1 MNSLK
6 RLSFIMVMMIMNMAF
21 TNAQTATKSDL
32 ELKAQLMKM
41 DGKLYLFITDEKDS
55 PYSNKDVTATVKLK
69 DVNGKKQ
76 KVTLSPFGESAFV
89 INDAVADFKQL
100 DATLKYKSGKNTLLI
115 YATFKNNGNAE
126 NRYECPMHPSEL
138 EKDAGKCTKCGMA
151 LSAKKVTTF
160 QPSEVVRKGM

>member
-1 MNSLK
+1 MKSISNLV
-6 RLSFIMVMMIMNMAF
+6 LAIIMIVGTMAV
-21 TNAQTATKSDL
+21 NAQNNTASDL
-32 ELKAQLMKM
+32 SLKAQLMKM

-55 PYSNKDVTATVKLK
+55 PYSNKDITASVKLK

-100 DATLKYKSGKNTLLI
+100 VATLKFKSGTNTLII
-115 YATFKNNGNAE
+115 YATFKNDGNAE
-126 NRYECPMHPSEL
+126 NRYACSMHPSEL

-151 LSAKKVTTF
+151 LSAKNVTTY
-160 QPSEVVRKGM
+160 QPSKVVRKGM

>member
-1 MNSLK
+1 MKSISNLV
-6 RLSFIMVMMIMNMAF
+6 LAIIMIVGTMAV
-21 TNAQTATKSDL
+21 NAQNNTASDL
-32 ELKAQLMKM
+32 SLKAQLMKM
-41 DGKLYLFITDEKDS
+41 DSKLYLFITDEKDS

-89 INDAVADFKQL
+89 INETTADFKQL
-100 DATLKYKSGKNTLLI
+100 VATLKFKSGTNILII
-115 YATFKNNGNAE
+115 YATFKNDGNAE
-126 NRYECPMHPSEL
+126 NRYACSMHPSEL

-160 QPSEVVRKGM
+160 QPSKVVRKGSM